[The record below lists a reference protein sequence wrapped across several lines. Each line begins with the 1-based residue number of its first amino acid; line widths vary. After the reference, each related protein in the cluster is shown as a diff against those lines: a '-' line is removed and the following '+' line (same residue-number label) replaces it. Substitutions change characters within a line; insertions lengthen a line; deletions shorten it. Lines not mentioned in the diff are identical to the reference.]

1 MAMRE
6 WLRETHGPG
15 FELLRHFLL
24 RFFDSDLVTAPG
36 QATTALI
43 GAISIFLPWF
53 PTIVGPLRDKY
64 KYVSRLANPD
74 LYRQVVRADEL
85 WLITLMMSAIGLL
98 TAIKWQSL
106 FPGLTDYRVLGS
118 LPLRA
123 RQVFAAKLVALLA
136 VATAAIVTLNLLPAL
151 IFPAVSASRWAINPS
166 LGARVL
172 AHAATCAAAS
182 YFFFFGLVALQGVLL
197 NLLRARQFA
206 RVTASLQGLLVGA
219 MLVLIVLSFS
229 IQPEITNTVIQ
240 PDMARWLPPVW
251 FLGLYQTLTGD
262 PDPSMR
268 SLSHQAVAA
277 LAFAVALVL
286 ATYLASYRRH
296 RALLVEGVT
305 LPGRNWRWSGIAFDW
320 LIPDPR
326 QQGVIVFLTKTLSGS
341 GQHRMILMGYG
352 GFGLAILLSGMI
364 GMREIVEPSKVVAA
378 RFVYAHVILL
388 VFLLIGVRHLFS
400 IPVELRANWTFQL
413 TEGEGRRQW
422 LRAVDRFVLFPGAVA
437 MLLVPFPLEVRL
449 LGWRAVGESV
459 LFAAFGLLCYE
470 AIFSSWEKL
479 PFTCSHLPAKTPMW
493 IMALKL
499 FGLLG
504 VLPIVNALLLACLY
518 HHVVFAV
525 VLVIL
530 LASLARVHA
539 SRREGWGELRL
550 KYDELPEP
558 AVHSLNLLR

>member
-1 MAMRE
+1 MRQ

-24 RFFDSDLVTAPG
+24 RFFDSDLVTASG
-36 QATTALI
+36 QTTTALI

-53 PTIVGPLRDKY
+53 PTIVGPLKDKY
-64 KYVSRLANPD
+64 AYVSNLATPD

-98 TAIKWQSL
+98 TAVKWQAL
-106 FPGLTDYRVLGS
+106 FPGLADYRVLGS
-118 LPLRA
+118 LPLRP
-123 RQVFAAKLVALLA
+123 RQIFAAKLVALLV
-136 VATAAIVTLNLLPAL
+136 VATAAIVTLNLLPGL
-151 IFPAVSASRWAINPS
+151 LFPAVSASRWAINPS

-172 AHAATCAAAS
+172 AHGATCAAAS
-182 YFFFFGLVALQGVLL
+182 YFFFFALVALQGVLL

-206 RVTASLQGLLVGA
+206 RVTASLQGLLVGT
-219 MLVLIVLSFS
+219 MLILIVLSFS
-229 IQPEITNTVIQ
+229 IQPEITNRVVQ
-240 PDMARWLPPVW
+240 PSLARWLPPVW
-251 FLGLYQTLTGD
+251 FLGLYQTMMGN
-262 PDPSMR
+262 PDPAMR
-268 SLSHQAVAA
+268 SLSHRALAA

-286 ATYLASYRRH
+286 VTYLASYRRH
-296 RALLVEGVT
+296 RALLVEGVMPPAKYRRW
-305 LPGRNWRWSGIAFDW
+305 PGLVLDW

-326 QQGVIVFLTKTLSGS
+326 QQGVIVFLTRTLSGS
-341 GQHRMILMGYG
+341 SQHRMILMGYG

-364 GMREIVEPSKVVAA
+364 GMREIVEPGKVVAA
-378 RFVYAHVILL
+378 RFIYAHVILL
-388 VFLLIGVRHLFS
+388 VFLLIGVRHQFS

-422 LRAVDRFVLFPGAVA
+422 LRAVDRFVLFPGAVV
-437 MLLVPFPLEVRL
+437 MLIVPFPLEAWL
-449 LGWRAVGESV
+449 LGWRAVGESI

-479 PFTCSHLPAKTPMW
+479 PFTCSHLPARTPMW
-493 IMALKL
+493 ITALRL

-504 VLPIVNALLLACLY
+504 LLPIVNGLLLACLY
-518 HHVVFAV
+518 HRMVFAV

-530 LASLARVHA
+530 LVSCARVHA